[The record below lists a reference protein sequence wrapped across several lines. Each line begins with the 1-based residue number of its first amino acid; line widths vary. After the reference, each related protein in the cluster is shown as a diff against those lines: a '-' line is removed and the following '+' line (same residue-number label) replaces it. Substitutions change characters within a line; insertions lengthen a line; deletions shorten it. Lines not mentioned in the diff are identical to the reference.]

1 MSVNNV
7 RGINLRFPL
16 RAENR
21 GLFATNKTTLDSIKE
36 NIKILLLTSKGE
48 RVINPDIGTNV
59 PILSGQL
66 FEQINKVELE
76 TRMTAE
82 VSNAFKNWIKNAT
95 FSGLEIF
102 TQDEDTSLKKNDV
115 RVKIYYQLVNNESVN
130 DSITLRISGR

>member
-102 TQDEDTSLKKNDV
+102 TQD
-115 RVKIYYQLVNNESVN
+115 
-130 DSITLRISGR
+130 